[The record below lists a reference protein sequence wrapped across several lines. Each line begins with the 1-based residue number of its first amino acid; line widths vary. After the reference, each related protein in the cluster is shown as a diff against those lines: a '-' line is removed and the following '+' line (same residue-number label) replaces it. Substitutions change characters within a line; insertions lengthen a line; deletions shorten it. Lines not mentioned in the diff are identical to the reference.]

1 MLSRGVDTALSIG
14 GAILGAFLGRSRS
27 AGNISKAISGAKSA
41 HKILNERSEAK
52 NAQNSLSALQEE
64 LEVLTQK
71 FEAEVDALKQSLDLK
86 NIKLETKEIAPKKT
100 DIYDEKISLLWKS

>member
-1 MLSRGVDTALSIG
+1 MLSRGVDAALNIG

-52 NAQNSLSALQEE
+52 NAENSLSALQEE

-86 NIKLETKEIAPKKT
+86 NIKLETKEISPKKT